1 MCFRLVVTVS
11 YFCREVS
18 LSVSA
23 VPKDVCVFS
32 PTFLLVL
39 MLWEGIHLSSVL
51 GSLGVLMPT
60 IYGEE
65 FL

>member
-1 MCFRLVVTVS
+1 MCFRLMVTVS
-11 YFCREVS
+11 YFCSKVS

-23 VPKDVCVFS
+23 VPKDVSLF
-32 PTFLLVL
+32 PTFLLV
-39 MLWEGIHLSSVL
+39 LWEGIHLSSVL